1 MPWTWRFEDGS
12 GGAVEVPGEYAGQE
26 FTAQGDAESWLGEV
40 WRELADEGV
49 DAVRLF
55 EDGRDVYGS
64 PMSLHP

>member
-1 MPWTWRFEDGS
+1 
-12 GGAVEVPGEYAGQE
+12 
-26 FTAQGDAESWLGEV
+26 V